1 MRGDGTGGDSI
12 YNGCFKDEKGG
23 LKIKHADIGVVSM
36 ANSGSNTNK
45 SQFFFTLGPA
55 PSCDGKH
62 VVIGHVMNEE
72 AIHFLRDLNERAKKQ
87 TDENP
92 LEDIFVQDCGVL

>member
-1 MRGDGTGGDSI
+1 
-12 YNGCFKDEKGG
+12 
-23 LKIKHADIGVVSM
+23 M

-62 VVIGHVMNEE
+62 VVLGQVTNEE
-72 AIHFLRDLNERAKKQ
+72 AIQFLRDLNLRAEKQ
-87 TDENP
+87 TDETP
-92 LEDIFVQDCGVL
+92 LEDIFVQDCGVLL